1 MLSSGSRAAVGKLN
15 VDANGATARRFGVR
29 SIPTLIVFRDG
40 SEVARMVGVQSADKL
55 SAALD
60 KALGGG

>member
-1 MLSSGSRAAVGKLN
+1 M
-15 VDANGATARRFGVR
+15 R